1 MRQAMD
7 LDVDERI
14 RSPDALARHLKSST
28 NRYTLRMWIIAMLV
42 WYCFRLIVDL
52 AVVSDLNESIGT
64 LLSAALTVAILF
76 VTWWTLGP
84 RRAQG
89 KHIYAVAVL
98 IVIIA
103 LSNAVFYVWTSSN
116 VNDTYRLASVLL
128 IAGII
133 AQQFRYWLIMVAII
147 FTISVALSARLG
159 FDLGYVI
166 QLMVMHLIMSAL
178 IYLTREPLLSM
189 LVSQSMSLVDRA
201 EEVEATRAA
210 QERFVANCT
219 HELRTPMT
227 GVLGVMDLLR
237 ASGVNEEQTRLLDIA
252 DSSAKQ
258 MLGVVNEIL
267 TFSKIHAGEVKMKPQ
282 PVDLVALS
290 TDAWRS
296 LQPMAE
302 SEELF
307 FRLSAPDEPCWAN
320 ADSKRIREIILNL
333 LGNAIK
339 YTQSG
344 GVELVLSADLV
355 GDEVIAVWRVSDT
368 GSGISQDDLERIFE
382 PFSRHA
388 ESGSK
393 NVPGTGLGLTIA
405 QQLTESMGGTLTVD
419 SQVDM
424 GSTFTLTIPF
434 KRAVP
439 EQEKALDYGEE
450 QPGVLDQPLSVLVA
464 EDNALNKM
472 LIEQMLGNIGW
483 KIKVVANGQLAVEEA
498 TRTDIAYDLV
508 LLDIQMPVLDGV
520 SAAKAILEQ
529 AESPPVLV
537 AFTANTL
544 PADVQSYLDV
554 GMSAVVG
561 KPLQLDELL
570 ETVSSVL
577 EARQGRS

>member
-1 MRQAMD
+1 
-7 LDVDERI
+7 
-14 RSPDALARHLKSST
+14 
-28 NRYTLRMWIIAMLV
+28 ML
-42 WYCFRLIVDL
+42 FR
-52 AVVSDLNESIGT
+52 
-64 LLSAALTVAILF
+64 
-76 VTWWTLGP
+76 
-84 RRAQG
+84 
-89 KHIYAVAVL
+89 
-98 IVIIA
+98 
-103 LSNAVFYVWTSSN
+103 
-116 VNDTYRLASVLL
+116 
-128 IAGII
+128 
-133 AQQFRYWLIMVAII
+133 
-147 FTISVALSARLG
+147 
-159 FDLGYVI
+159 
-166 QLMVMHLIMSAL
+166 
-178 IYLTREPLLSM
+178 
-189 LVSQSMSLVDRA
+189 
-201 EEVEATRAA
+201 
-210 QERFVANCT
+210 
-219 HELRTPMT
+219 
-227 GVLGVMDLLR
+227 
-237 ASGVNEEQTRLLDIA
+237 
-252 DSSAKQ
+252 
-258 MLGVVNEIL
+258 
-267 TFSKIHAGEVKMKPQ
+267 
-282 PVDLVALS
+282 
-290 TDAWRS
+290 
-296 LQPMAE
+296 
-302 SEELF
+302 
-307 FRLSAPDEPCWAN
+307 
-320 ADSKRIREIILNL
+320 
-333 LGNAIK
+333 
-339 YTQSG
+339 
-344 GVELVLSADLV
+344 
-355 GDEVIAVWRVSDT
+355 
-368 GSGISQDDLERIFE
+368 
-382 PFSRHA
+382 SRHA